1 MEHYMNS
8 LDIKGPPFY
17 EWVVKNVNKAA
28 SLNGEA
34 FYISSTTPAQ
44 VFMGIC

>member
-1 MEHYMNS
+1 MNS
-8 LDIKGPPFY
+8 PDIKGPPFY
-17 EWVVKNVNKAA
+17 EWVAKNVNKAA

-34 FYISSTTPAQ
+34 FYISSTTLAQ